1 MNRLPTEL
9 VNIIMEYRGTD
20 TFDALN
26 YELTTEKKRTKK
38 WTKDI
43 VQRIHTAY
51 DTEMITEKEWIV
63 FIYNRTIFYHLQP
76 SGPRG
81 EGKSLWGV
89 MPILPKP
96 KPKPF
101 QNPNTDDNFGW

>member
-9 VNIIMEYRGTD
+9 VNMIMEYRGTD
-20 TFDALN
+20 AFDALT

-43 VQRIHTAY
+43 SQRIYNAY
-51 DTEMITEKEWIV
+51 DTETITQAEYRI
-63 FIYNRTIFYHLQP
+63 FISNRTIFYHLQP
-76 SGPRG
+76 SGPKG
-81 EGKSLWGV
+81 DGKSLWGA

-96 KPKPF
+96 KPKPERK
-101 QNPNTDDNFGW
+101 PNTDDNFE